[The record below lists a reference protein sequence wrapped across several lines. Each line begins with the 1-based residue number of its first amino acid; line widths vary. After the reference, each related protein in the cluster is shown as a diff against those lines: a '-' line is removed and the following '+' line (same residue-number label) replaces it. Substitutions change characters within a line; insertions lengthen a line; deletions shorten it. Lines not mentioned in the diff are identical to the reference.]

1 MVSFSQP
8 QRINPYNNNSLSSQG
23 GDYLRRVARSAPK
36 ADFRKGIGLGVP
48 SAILGAPGDLS
59 QLAASLPGQ
68 SIFDYAQMLNLL
80 PPDKEKVKGYLEG
93 LLNPQINDQEAYDTG
108 SGLIADLLSPAAV
121 LKGPQTVKRAIDYA
135 VDQPGVFDGVG
146 EVLMGGALGQKRFQ
160 NNIFVGTRGAPT
172 NRMPD
177 LERAQELERT
187 GSTKDYIW
195 RETGW
200 GRGVDGQWRT
210 ELDDSAA
217 TVTIPER
224 PFSGDITEVLQH
236 PEFDVTNNYFKPN
249 PEQGLSGTR
258 LPPVRLDMP
267 DSNTARGNEQGSF
280 NRAENLITLQPE
292 RWYAG
297 DGKFETVEN
306 PTKTKSI
313 LLHELQHK
321 AQELDTFARGGNP
334 ARAVIEANLYY
345 GNKIVEIE
353 QKLGRSTDDLLQEQ
367 SKLRMEYQQLADVDD
382 VLHYENITKPRFLFN
397 TGEYYK
403 HSNDIAREFGK
414 MPARHPARGEWLEK
428 AGRYIAD
435 KKIAKFNARD
445 WNFEDRLQEA
455 RQDRK
460 ALKNAMRRKQYAL
473 DKLPR
478 KEMFQLR
485 KLRFRQKELRN
496 NIANSFTDESRDQ
509 IDFDTYQRLA
519 GEVEA
524 RNVQKRMD
532 FSADERRQTP
542 PGRTQDIE
550 DEDQIIVRE

>member
-236 PEFDVTNNYFKPN
+236 PEFDVTKNYFKPN

-345 GNKIVEIE
+345 GNKITKIE

-367 SKLRMEYQQLADVDD
+367 SKLRMEYQQLADVDN

-435 KKIAKFNARD
+435 KKRAKFNARD

-478 KEMFQLR
+478 KEMFELQRLR
-485 KLRFRQKELRN
+485 IRQKELRGHIMDTLGTAERN
-496 NIANSFTDESRDQ
+496 KL
-509 IDFDTYQRLA
+509 DFDTYQRLA

>member
-160 NNIFVGTRGAPT
+160 NNIFVGESGAPIK
-172 NRMPD
+172 RSRD

-224 PFSGDITEVLQH
+224 PFSGDITEVLKH
-236 PEFDVTNNYFKPN
+236 PEFDVTKNY
-249 PEQGLSGTR
+249 
-258 LPPVRLDMP
+258 LPPGAEQQVRLDLPAPTP
-267 DSNTARGNEQGSF
+267 DAALLGDTGPMGMFA
-280 NRAENLITLQPE
+280 RAENRITLPA
-292 RWYAG
+292 RR
-297 DGKFETVEN
+297 KFDHDEDQYKTIAD
-306 PTKTKSI
+306 PTETKSI

-321 AQELDTFARGGNP
+321 AQELDMFGRGGNP
-334 ARAVIEANLYY
+334 ATAVKQAENYY
-345 GNKIVEIE
+345 GDEITKIEK
-353 QKLGRSTDDLLQEQ
+353 KLGRSTDDLLQEQ
-367 SKLRMEYQQLADVDD
+367 GKLQWQYQRLADIDD

-435 KKIAKFNARD
+435 KKIAQFRAD
-445 WNFEDRLQEA
+445 GDLNFERYLPGA
-455 RQDRK
+455 RKDRK
-460 ALKNAMRRKQYAL
+460 AVKNAMRRAQYAL

-542 PGRTQDIE
+542 PWQTQDIE
-550 DEDQIIVRE
+550 DEYQIIVRE

>member
-160 NNIFVGTRGAPT
+160 NNIFVGESGAPIK
-172 NRMPD
+172 RSRD

-224 PFSGDITEVLQH
+224 PFSGDITEVLKH
-236 PEFDVTNNYFKPN
+236 PEFDVTKNYFKPN

-267 DSNTARGNEQGSF
+267 DSNTAKGNEQGSF

-345 GNKIVEIE
+345 GNKITKIE

-367 SKLRMEYQQLADVDD
+367 SKLRMEYQQLADVDN
-382 VLHYENITKPRFLFN
+382 VLHYENITQPRFLFN

-403 HSNDIAREFGK
+403 HSDDISREFGK
-414 MPARHPARGEWLEK
+414 MPARQPARGEWLEK

-435 KKIAKFNARD
+435 KKRAKFNARD

-478 KEMFQLR
+478 KEMFELQRLR
-485 KLRFRQKELRN
+485 IRHKELRGHIMDTLGTAERN
-496 NIANSFTDESRDQ
+496 KL
-509 IDFDTYQRLA
+509 DFDTYQRLA

-524 RNVQKRMD
+524 RNVQKRMN

>member
-8 QRINPYNNNSLSSQG
+8 QRLAT
-23 GDYLRRVARSAPK
+23 DRSAAAKTLKNPSWYQGLSVGIPSAVAGLPSDLFAITQDDAMVK
-36 ADFRKGIGLGVP
+36 ALQGLG
-48 SAILGAPGDLS
+48 ILGPTKQDVV
-59 QLAASLPGQ
+59 
-68 SIFDYAQMLNLL
+68 DRVVNT
-80 PPDKEKVKGYLEG
+80 G
-93 LLNPQINDQEAYDTG
+93 LLNIDDQEAFNLGTG
-108 SGLIADLLSPAAV
+108 LASDLLAPGLPFAPSGAARAA
-121 LKGPQTVKRAIDYA
+121 RAIDNVVPEIPSWTDAFTEAATLNRLQADNPYA
-135 VDQPGVFDGVG
+135 
-146 EVLMGGALGQKRFQ
+146 MNRS
-160 NNIFVGTRGAPT
+160 IFVGTRGAPID
-172 NRMPD
+172 RAAD

-224 PFSGDITEVLQH
+224 PFSGDVTDVLQH
-236 PEFDVTNNYFKPN
+236 PEYDVTNNYFKPN

-297 DGKFETVEN
+297 DGKFKTIDV

-334 ARAVIEANLYY
+334 ATAVLDANLYY
-345 GNKIVEIE
+345 GNEITKLE

-367 SKLRMEYQQLADVDD
+367 LRLRMEYQQLADVDN

-403 HSNDIAREFGK
+403 YSDDIYREFGK

-435 KKIAKFNARD
+435 KKRAEFNARD
-445 WNFEDRLQEA
+445 WDFEDRLQEA
-455 RQDRK
+455 RRDRK
-460 ALKNAMRRKQYAL
+460 ALKNAMRRVQYRR

-478 KEMFQLR
+478 REMFELQRLR
-485 KLRFRQKELRN
+485 ARQKELRGHIMDTLGTEASN
-496 NIANSFTDESRDQ
+496 KLA
-509 IDFDTYQRLA
+509 FDTYQRLA

-542 PGRTQDIE
+542 PWQTQDIE
-550 DEDQIIVRE
+550 DEYQIIVRE